1 MRNPTHNI
9 PEKMLAVRQHK
20 AGDKLVLEEVAVPR
34 PGPGEV
40 LVKMAASP
48 INPSDLGLLKEKKLK
63 GTYPFTP
70 GLEGSGT
77 VMDSGGGL
85 LGTIRKGK
93 RVACSPNPEGDGTWA
108 EYMKTSVMRTVPLP
122 RSVSMEHGA
131 MMLVNPMT
139 AMAFLHLAKE
149 GKHRAIVN
157 NAAASSLGKM
167 LIRLCGEKGIPL
179 INIVRKNEHVTQLR
193 KLGASFVLNSSESSF
208 ETELKQLALELD
220 ASLFLDAIGGEH
232 CAKLLHAA
240 PPASTLIIYARLS
253 GEFLQ
258 TDPGDLIRSDKKIR
272 GFQLGNWLNTKG
284 ILFKLKFV
292 SQVKKQL
299 ASQLT
304 SHVNREYPISKVEEA
319 LSYYKEH
326 MSEGKII
333 LKPTMK
339 I

>member
-1 MRNPTHNI
+1 MGNLKHHL
-9 PEKMLAVRQHK
+9 PEKMLAVRQLK
-20 AGDKLVLEEVAVPR
+20 AGGRLVLEEVAVPR

-48 INPSDLGLLKEKKLK
+48 INPSDLGVLKERGLNRA
-63 GTYPFTP
+63 YPFTP

-77 VMDSGGGL
+77 VIESGGGF
-85 LGTIRKGK
+85 LGGFRKGK
-93 RVACSPNPEGDGTWA
+93 RVACSPQPAGDGTWA

-122 RSVSMEHGA
+122 RSVSMEQGA

-139 AMAFLHLAKE
+139 AMAFIHLARE
-149 GKHRAIVN
+149 GKHRAMVN

-167 LIRLCGEKGIPL
+167 LIGLCAEKGIPL
-179 INIVRKNEHVTQLR
+179 INIVRKKEHVTQLR
-193 KLGASFVLNSSESSF
+193 KLGASHVLNSSDGSF
-208 ETELKQLALELD
+208 ETELKQLALQLE

-232 CAKLLHAA
+232 CAKLLSAA

-258 TDPGDLIRSDKKIR
+258 ADPGDLLREDKKII

-284 ILFKLKFV
+284 ILFKLKLI

-299 ASQLT
+299 ISQLS
-304 SHVNREYPISKVEEA
+304 SHVNREYPLKEIEDA
-319 LSYYKEH
+319 LSHYKEH
-326 MSEGKII
+326 MSLGKILI
-333 LKPTMK
+333 KPTTNS
-339 I
+339 